1 MKRNDSVGN
10 FCKMIQKP
18 VEKKDRLSCFTG
30 VPIDHDRI
38 VILLTADKLVKEEK
52 PHVFICYWN
61 GDALINDNQT
71 WTTVNAVQ
79 NRLTSEILVLGGEG
93 EVYTG
98 SFGEIKEETVIDIEP
113 EEGKAGLLRNATP
126 LGKGFLIVGMGGQVY
141 LRKEDKTILPFDKG
155 IPDTPDFES
164 AAAFSENDI
173 YAVGWKGAMWHH
185 NGTQWSE
192 LPSPT
197 DYILTDVLCAPTGQ
211 VYICGQAGTLLVGKD
226 RAWTEIQHDYHNDY
240 FWSLAWFQ
248 DTLYVVNNFL
258 LLRYDGHT
266 LVPVEF

>member
-1 MKRNDSVGN
+1 
-10 FCKMIQKP
+10 MIQKL

-61 GDALINDNQT
+61 GDVLINDNQT
-71 WTTVNAVQ
+71 WTTVNTVQ

-113 EEGKAGLLRNATP
+113 GEGKTGLLRNATP

-141 LRKEDKTILPFDKG
+141 LRKEDKT
-155 IPDTPDFES
+155 
-164 AAAFSENDI
+164 
-173 YAVGWKGAMWHH
+173 
-185 NGTQWSE
+185 
-192 LPSPT
+192 
-197 DYILTDVLCAPTGQ
+197 
-211 VYICGQAGTLLVGKD
+211 
-226 RAWTEIQHDYHNDY
+226 WTEIQHDYHNDY

-266 LVPVEF
+266 LVPVEFGEDIPFTFSRLVAAKDALWSFGPKDIMTFDGKRWKRVV